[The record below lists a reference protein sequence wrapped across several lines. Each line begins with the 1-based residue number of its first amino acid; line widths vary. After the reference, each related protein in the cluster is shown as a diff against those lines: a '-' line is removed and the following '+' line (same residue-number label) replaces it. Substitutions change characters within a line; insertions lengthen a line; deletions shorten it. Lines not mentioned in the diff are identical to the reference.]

1 MKRAFICSLVLALLC
16 VLPALGARVDTI
28 ERGIDV
34 WWTAGDGTT
43 FIDFAK
49 QPIPKGFFCPKS
61 QAFTGRIVLQ
71 GRPLATGN
79 PGELGGADTIIQ
91 RLDDA
96 AFAKNNVA
104 VTRIQMRALQLESVA
119 PFKTVCGDYNARVV
133 TDGQQPITKMR
144 IVRDNEAGGHFIAP
158 LQVKFK
164 MFFTPA
170 SGISAQ
176 RLELSQTFRL
186 LPAANATWGAIRTQ
200 PSKAGPAMLMVDTD
214 GDQVP
219 ETALVKTS
227 GNFLPSLTPQRAREM
242 NARGISK
249 TATPSCSQTVNYE
262 GYGSYGCHTGPD
274 PSCHPETEG
283 SSHCSRACEP
293 CVATAEDQVP
303 IGPAP

>member
-1 MKRAFICSLVLALLC
+1 MKKAFICSLVLALLC
-16 VLPALGARVDTI
+16 ALPALGARIDTI
-28 ERGIDV
+28 QRGIDI

-43 FIDFAK
+43 FVDFSQ

-61 QAFTGRIVLQ
+61 LAFTGRVVLQ
-71 GRPLATGN
+71 GRALATGN
-79 PGELGGADTIIQ
+79 PGEIGGADTIVE

-119 PFKTVCGDYNARVV
+119 PLKTGCGDYNVRVV

-158 LQVKFK
+158 LRVKFK

-170 SGISAQ
+170 SGISVQ
-176 RLELSQTFRL
+176 PLVLSQTFRL
-186 LPAANATWGAIRTQ
+186 QPASNATWGAIRQ
-200 PSKAGPAMLMVDTD
+200 QSAPAPAMLMVDTN
-214 GDQVP
+214 GDQIP
-219 ETALVKTS
+219 DTALAKTS
-227 GNFLPSLTPQRAREM
+227 GNFLPGLTPARAREM

-293 CVATAEDQVP
+293 CVATAEEQLP
-303 IGPAP
+303 AGPPD